1 MATGRGSA
9 IAVWRCKPGGS
20 GTDYPPVTVE
30 GNVLTFL
37 GAGGTLV
44 EAMLG
49 PPWYWSEN
57 GIPLNPGDQIELEGF
72 ESPDH
77 MEVNWL
83 VKLSTGQTVHLR
95 NEEGIPVWSNGG
107 NDPATTP

>member
-1 MATGRGSA
+1 M
-9 IAVWRCKPGGS
+9 S
-20 GTDYPPVTVE
+20 GDVVTVE

-44 EAMLG
+44 EAMLE
-49 PPWYWSEN
+49 PPWFWSES
-57 GIPLNPGDQIELEGF
+57 GIPVSPGDQIELEGF

-83 VKLSTGQTVHLR
+83 INQSTGQTIRLR
-95 NEEGIPVWSNGG
+95 TEEGMSVWSSGG
-107 NDPATTP
+107 NDPSTTP